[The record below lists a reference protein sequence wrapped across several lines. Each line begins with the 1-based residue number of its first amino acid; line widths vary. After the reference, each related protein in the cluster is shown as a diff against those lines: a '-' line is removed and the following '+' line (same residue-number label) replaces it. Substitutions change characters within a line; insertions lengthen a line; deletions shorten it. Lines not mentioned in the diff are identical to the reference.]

1 MATKPEDINPF
12 AKFVEQPKAEPAPK
26 ATPEANP
33 FAQYVP
39 YTVGTGLGD
48 ASKMIAAGAIGPTLA
63 IPQGIESA
71 VRNVPRQVLEQQGI
85 DVPEKVGPMTFAEE
99 LVKRGPAQLFTN
111 ATRAFIK
118 NATGESFEK
127 QQERQKEN
135 EIALDR
141 AISKVPRIP
150 GTAELAKYGE
160 EKSKALTE
168 SVSEVGKARI
178 AESQVSGNILEAIK
192 NRSVENLSFGKDPSV
207 MGYALQ
213 GSQVLG
219 SLAPV
224 IGTAL
229 LTRSSK
235 AVGTVGFGMGAGEA
249 VQNAQEYVGKLS
261 DAELIAASPYYKT
274 MLEKGVSPQEARKV
288 VTDKAAEYAAQL
300 QGSVAAFGDV
310 ITGKL
315 VTGQFDKLMTGPVKN
330 RLGRIALGTT
340 AGSLEEGTQEFLEGI
355 ASDIGINKSVIKEI
369 GEESFANFVLGAM
382 GGAGP
387 GAYRGAV
394 AKTVEEANAPKPVK
408 PTKEEIDAQMT
419 ASLTGTGVPPVAPP
433 VDVTGTGV
441 PPAPPAAPAATVEED
456 ELAPSSIVPPS
467 VVAPVAAMVS
477 TVGLDPT
484 TAQRVESLKAELQ
497 MIESRKSD
505 PTRLLNEGELE
516 FYAEREAELARE
528 ITALISPA
536 APEILGTPAAPVAPV
551 ETPVAQVE
559 QDLLGR
565 LQEFGEPIESR
576 MDAESRFSNGEQIYA
591 FPEQDEQPFL
601 LRNIDEILAYPPDRL
616 LALPAAAAEEVVT
629 EPVVAPITEEAVAE
643 TPVAPQG
650 VTPDDTQTPKQYNFG
665 SGNIDARVS
674 MAMDEAKYKEIY
686 GEDGGILSFSF
697 TGPGVDSETGFK
709 SVAGIIYQGKMTP
722 ERLEE
727 MMANIAAQNSKPE
740 KKAEPTKEEQI
751 AINKA
756 RQEEQRAAAE
766 AEKKAKEE
774 KAKPTGGPAI
784 GGPSAPTGGPSTP
797 KKVAPTEEEKKAK
810 EEEKKAKEE
819 EKKAAEEEKAKKEI
833 SRIQY

>member
-12 AKFVEQPKAEPAPK
+12 AKFVEQPKAEPTPK

-39 YTVGTGLGD
+39 YTTGTGLED
-48 ASKMIAAGAIGPTLA
+48 ASKMLAAGAIRPTLA
-63 IPQGIESA
+63 IPQGLESA
-71 VRNVPRQVLEQQGI
+71 ARNIPRQVLEQQGI
-85 DVPEKVGPMTFAEE
+85 APVEKIGPLTFAEE
-99 LVKRGPAQLFTN
+99 LVRTGPAQLLTN
-111 ATRAFIK
+111 VTKAFIK

-127 QQERQKEN
+127 QQERQKDN

-150 GTAELAKYGE
+150 GTEALAKYGE

-178 AESQVSGNILEAIK
+178 AESQVAGNILEAIQ
-192 NRSVENLSFGKDPSV
+192 NRSVENLSFGKDPSFV
-207 MGYALQ
+207 GYALQ
-213 GSQVLG
+213 GSQILG

-229 LTRSSK
+229 LTKSSK

-261 DAELIAASPYYKT
+261 DAELVAASPYYKT

-340 AGSLEEGTQEFLEGI
+340 AGSLEGGTQEFLEGI
-355 ASDIGINKSVIKEI
+355 ASDIGVNKSVIKEI

-387 GAYRGAV
+387 GMYRGAV
-394 AKTVEEANAPKPVK
+394 AKTVEEANAPKPIK
-408 PTKEEIDAQMT
+408 PTKEEIDAQMR
-419 ASLTGTGVPPVAPP
+419 ASLTGNQLPVTGVPPVPPIAP
-433 VDVTGTGV
+433 TGTGV

-456 ELAPSSIVPPS
+456 DLAPSSIVPPS

-477 TVGLDPT
+477 TVGLDPA

-516 FYAEREAELARE
+516 FYAEREAELAKE
-528 ITALISPA
+528 ITALISPK
-536 APEILGTPAAPVAPV
+536 APEVL
-551 ETPVAQVE
+551 E
-559 QDLLGR
+559 
-565 LQEFGEPIESR
+565 LQPFQR
-576 MDAESRFSNGEQIYA
+576 
-591 FPEQDEQPFL
+591 FL
-601 LRNIDEILAYPPDRL
+601 LRL
-616 LALPAAAAEEVVT
+616 LLH
-629 EPVVAPITEEAVAE
+629 
-643 TPVAPQG
+643 
-650 VTPDDTQTPKQYNFG
+650 
-665 SGNIDARVS
+665 
-674 MAMDEAKYKEIY
+674 
-686 GEDGGILSFSF
+686 
-697 TGPGVDSETGFK
+697 
-709 SVAGIIYQGKMTP
+709 
-722 ERLEE
+722 
-727 MMANIAAQNSKPE
+727 
-740 KKAEPTKEEQI
+740 
-751 AINKA
+751 
-756 RQEEQRAAAE
+756 
-766 AEKKAKEE
+766 
-774 KAKPTGGPAI
+774 
-784 GGPSAPTGGPSTP
+784 
-797 KKVAPTEEEKKAK
+797 KVK
-810 EEEKKAKEE
+810 
-819 EKKAAEEEKAKKEI
+819 I
-833 SRIQY
+833 